1 MGPLRL
7 PAWGP
12 VKHNVQMHFRLRGAF
27 HFPEQTGQTLP
38 VVMRISILI
47 KTIQPDQIL
56 KSMNEGDGFSSK
68 TLGKSLFHFQN
79 ERSGHGQAGQ
89 FRLLESAWCPGTI
102 PAYGTHWVLM

>member
-56 KSMNEGDGFSSK
+56 KSMNEGDGQK
-68 TLGKSLFHFQN
+68 LLGKAYFIFKMTGLATVRPVSSDFWKALGAQV
-79 ERSGHGQAGQ
+79 Q
-89 FRLLESAWCPGTI
+89 FPRT
-102 PAYGTHWVLM
+102 VLTGY